1 MNSLKSLKNIVS
13 KLTEE
18 EIKTLKKVLS
28 INIVLKNESKSLN
41 LINLLLSDKNYSFNE
56 IQNNIYGKPNYNAF
70 NKLLNRTKHKVL
82 ETIILD
88 VTISS
93 NNFSKRNKV
102 NLDLRKKL
110 LQADIL
116 QLKGIRKE
124 VLPIYNYIISHSKY
138 FELFD
143 IQVSALVSKQR
154 LQLIN
159 SKVNSFVKIN
169 DEIEYAESCHKALK
183 TSSKIYNDI
192 INKINNSINQ
202 SSYIDELKSLIVKL
216 NEYYNIYRLPTI
228 GFYLFTLEAEICEN
242 NLFYDKSKDA
252 LEKAKNILLLNE
264 SAYTENRYGTVLLN
278 LSNCYIYLLKFD
290 QAINLALESKRYFK
304 NLPLTLKIVDEIL
317 FYAYF
322 YKLDYVNCSKI
333 LSNNNYIKYDDD
345 NLKNKFYYFQS
356 CLFFINKKNIES
368 LEALS
373 NCSELK
379 NDNEGWNI
387 NMRILLILNRIEL
400 NDYDSIDLKIQNLEK
415 YIKRI
420 SNNKS
425 SIQRQVLILRILT
438 KLIQEDFN
446 FKKVYTKRLKY
457 FNILESKTGIYRWQ
471 IKSPELIIFNN
482 WFKFKMN
489 GSEKNDSLSN

>member
-1 MNSLKSLKNIVS
+1 MNSLKSLKNIVN

-18 EIKTLKKVLS
+18 EIKTLKRILS
-28 INIVLKNESKSLN
+28 INTALKNELKSFN
-41 LINLLLSDKNYSFNE
+41 LINLLLSDKNYSYNE
-56 IQNNIYGKPNYNAF
+56 IQNSIYGKPNYSAF
-70 NKLLNRTKHKVL
+70 NKLLNRTKQKVL

-88 VTISS
+88 LTISS

-116 QLKGIRKE
+116 QLKGIRME

-169 DEIEYAESCHKALK
+169 DEIEYAENCHKALK

-192 INKINNSINQ
+192 INKINNSIHQ
-202 SSYIDELKSLIVKL
+202 LSYIDELKSFIVKL
-216 NEYYNIYRLPTI
+216 NEYYNIYKLPTI
-228 GFYLFTLEAEICEN
+228 GFYLYTLDAEVCEN

-252 LEKAKNILLLNE
+252 LEKAQNILLKNE

-278 LSNCYIYLLKFD
+278 LSNCYIFLYQFD
-290 QAINLALESKRYFK
+290 QAINLALESKGYFK

-322 YKLDYVNCSKI
+322 YKFDYINCNKI
-333 LSNNNYIKYDDD
+333 LTNNNYIKYDDE
-345 NLKNKFYYFQS
+345 NLKNKFHYFQS
-356 CLFFINKKNIES
+356 CFFFINGRNVES
-368 LEALS
+368 LDALS
-373 NCSELK
+373 NCNEIK

-387 NMRILLILNRIEL
+387 NRRILLILNRIEL
-400 NDYDSIDLKIQNLEK
+400 KEYESIDLQIQNFEK

-420 SNNKS
+420 SNNRS
-425 SIQRQVLILRILT
+425 SVQRQVLILRILT

-446 FKKVYTKRLKY
+446 FKSVYKKRLKY
-457 FNILESKTGIYRWQ
+457 FNMLESKTGIYRWQ
-471 IKSPELIIFNN
+471 IRSPELIIFND
-482 WFKFKMN
+482 WFKFKMI
-489 GSEKNDSLSN
+489 GSQINSSLTI